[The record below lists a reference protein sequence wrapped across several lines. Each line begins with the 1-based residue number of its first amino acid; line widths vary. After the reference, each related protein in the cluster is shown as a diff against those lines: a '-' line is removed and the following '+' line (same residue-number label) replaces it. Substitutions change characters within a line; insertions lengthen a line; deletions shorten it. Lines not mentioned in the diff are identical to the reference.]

1 MPPNIE
7 SGSHL
12 FRLVQDDE
20 EWDLTPLMRG
30 LHNHLPVPGMG
41 DDYYG
46 ILIEFAKLPR
56 SMWRKIKERILLC
69 VEVVQ
74 KGKFERPYRVTDPST
89 DCGFVFVPVDPET
102 SARPDWPEIRLQG
115 IQNFAMAHKY
125 DQRLSKCVG
134 IMIAKDREH
143 FDILWC
149 LISHPWVEDSE
160 LQQRLDRSFPFRPV
174 KPSVEHSYRFV
185 DG

>member
-1 MPPNIE
+1 
-7 SGSHL
+7 
-12 FRLVQDDE
+12 
-20 EWDLTPLMRG
+20 
-30 LHNHLPVPGMG
+30 
-41 DDYYG
+41 
-46 ILIEFAKLPR
+46 
-56 SMWRKIKERILLC
+56 
-69 VEVVQ
+69 
-74 KGKFERPYRVTDPST
+74 
-89 DCGFVFVPVDPET
+89 
-102 SARPDWPEIRLQG
+102 
-115 IQNFAMAHKY
+115 MAHKY